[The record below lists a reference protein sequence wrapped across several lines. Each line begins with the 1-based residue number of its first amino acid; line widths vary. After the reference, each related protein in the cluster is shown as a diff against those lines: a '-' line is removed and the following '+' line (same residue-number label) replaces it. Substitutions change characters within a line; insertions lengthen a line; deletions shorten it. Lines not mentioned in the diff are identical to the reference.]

1 MMRLLGVM
9 ISRPIAVLKTS
20 MYPTLF
26 RRFAEGMLSGKPH
39 MSGDEKRQTEL
50 SSFVMREVQRIL
62 AQCDEARQGEKAAVV
77 PSGSASNDLT
87 AVAAEFLGRLE
98 AEAARRLDAQACEIA
113 SRPLPDHPLGHPV
126 LKDCSRE
133 GARIAE
139 WAGPV
144 AGSTRLESR
153 FGIPRSTLHWW
164 QRHNDV
170 IAFRRGSRKHV
181 FPLAQFIDGRPMPG
195 IRQVLS
201 SISDPRLA
209 WLWLIS
215 PSPLLKGRVPIEL
228 LKEGMNTEVVAS
240 AAQALSLVQSI

>member
-1 MMRLLGVM
+1 M
-9 ISRPIAVLKTS
+9 
-20 MYPTLF
+20 
-26 RRFAEGMLSGKPH
+26 SG
-39 MSGDEKRQTEL
+39 SSDLGDEKRQTEL

-62 AQCDEARQGEKAAVV
+62 AQCDDARQGDNAAVA
-77 PSGSASNDLT
+77 PSGSPSNDLT

-98 AEAARRLDAQACEIA
+98 AEAARRLNAQACEIA
-113 SRPLPDHPLGHPV
+113 SRPRPANHPLGHPI
-126 LKDCSRE
+126 LEDCPRE

-144 AGSTRLESR
+144 AGSTHLERR

-170 IAFRRGSRKHV
+170 VAFRRGSRKHV

-209 WLWLIS
+209 WLWLTR

-228 LKEGMNTEVVAS
+228 LREGANTEVVAS
-240 AAQALSLVQSI
+240 AAQAISLIGSI

>member
-1 MMRLLGVM
+1 M
-9 ISRPIAVLKTS
+9 
-20 MYPTLF
+20 
-26 RRFAEGMLSGKPH
+26 SG
-39 MSGDEKRQTEL
+39 SSDFGDEKRQSEL
-50 SSFVMREVQRIL
+50 SSFVMREVRRIL
-62 AQCDEARQGEKAAVV
+62 AQCDEARQGDKAGVA
-77 PSGSASNDLT
+77 SSASPSDDLT

-98 AEAARRLDAQACEIA
+98 AEAARRLNAQACEIA
-113 SRPLPDHPLGHPV
+113 SRPRAADHPLGHPV
-126 LKDCSRE
+126 LKEFPRE

-144 AGSTRLESR
+144 AGSTHLERR

-181 FPLAQFIDGRPMPG
+181 FPLAQFIDGRPVPG
-195 IRQVLS
+195 IREVLS

-215 PSPLLKGRVPIEL
+215 PSPLLKGRVPVEL
-228 LKEGMNTEVVAS
+228 LREGMSTEAVAS
-240 AAQALSLVQSI
+240 AAQAISLIGFI